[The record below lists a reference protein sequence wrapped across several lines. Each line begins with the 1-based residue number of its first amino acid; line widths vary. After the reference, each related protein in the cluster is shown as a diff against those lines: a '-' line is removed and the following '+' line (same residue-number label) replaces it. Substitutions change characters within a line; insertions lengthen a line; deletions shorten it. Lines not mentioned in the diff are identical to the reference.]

1 MLVLCQSK
9 QNVMY
14 DNKIYKSVNTYLGS
28 FVKLIRAS
36 TELQRL
42 SGGLCIALLFGR
54 KTGREERERK
64 QQQQQFE
71 QQQRRKPN
79 EERGRERE
87 TK

>member
-1 MLVLCQSK
+1 
-9 QNVMY
+9 MY

-28 FVKLIRAS
+28 FVKLVPAS
-36 TELQRL
+36 TEQQRL

-79 EERGRERE
+79 EERGRE
-87 TK
+87 